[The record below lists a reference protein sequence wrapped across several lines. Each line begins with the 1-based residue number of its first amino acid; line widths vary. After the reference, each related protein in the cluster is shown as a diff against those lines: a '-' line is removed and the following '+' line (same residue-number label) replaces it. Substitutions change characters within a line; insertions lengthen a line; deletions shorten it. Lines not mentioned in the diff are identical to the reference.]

1 MVRPIDL
8 SWLLWAFGLCIR
20 RGGLSWRYFLRELL
34 WLLGELSR
42 FFLLL
47 GVGCDWR
54 KISEGSGLLLC
65 PVLNRGLSNCLFE
78 GMLRIGRLGLYLNL
92 LLVLL
97 MYWLMIEI
105 TGGLARIL
113 ICARL
118 DRRRNFLVVN
128 SRENILVLLLLRHT
142 LWDIWGA

>member
-1 MVRPIDL
+1 MVRPIYL
-8 SWLLWAFGLCIR
+8 SWRLWAFGLRIR
-20 RGGLSWRYFLRELL
+20 RGGLSWRHFLRELL
-34 WLLGELSR
+34 GLLGELSC

-47 GVGCDWR
+47 SIGCDWR

-65 PVLNRGLSNCLFE
+65 PVLNRGLSNCLFV

-97 MYWLMIEI
+97 MHRLMIEI

-118 DRRRNFLVVN
+118 DSRRNFLVVN
-128 SRENILVLLLLRHT
+128 SRENILVLLLLRHR
-142 LWDIWGA
+142 LWGA